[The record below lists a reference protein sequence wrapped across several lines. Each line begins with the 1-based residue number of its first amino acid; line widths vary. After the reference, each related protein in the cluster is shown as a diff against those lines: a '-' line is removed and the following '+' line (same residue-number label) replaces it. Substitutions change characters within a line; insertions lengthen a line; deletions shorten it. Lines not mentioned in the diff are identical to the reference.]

1 MMEKE
6 LSSHEQQLKRML
18 NHPNIL
24 PAQRDILKRYDQE
37 AEKNEGLAL
46 RTRLSRAYIIVQ
58 LARNIK
64 KPFKSM
70 VRKDVEKHIYNLD
83 LAPASLDLH
92 KISIRYFFK
101 WLYETE
107 EYPEAVKWIK
117 LQNNKKRKLPED
129 ILTPQEIKDMID
141 VADNLRDKALVS
153 VLYDSGCRLG
163 EIIGIKQKDVT
174 MDQYGARIAVH
185 GKTGDRPVRL
195 ILSIPDLTLLIN
207 NHPDKGPDK
216 PLFYNDKNPGQPLGA
231 RRVQVIVDALA
242 RRAELNK
249 HVYPHLLRHS
259 RATHLAANFT
269 ESQLKVILG
278 WTRDSRMPGTYVSL
292 SGGEVD
298 KKILEMAGL
307 LDKEEAKKEADILKP
322 RACPRCKETN
332 PATARFCYKCG
343 AALDLQTAISTE
355 EKNDGLIMEFMDL
368 MKREPRLLDILNRT
382 TKLGEKSV

>member
-1 MMEKE
+1 ME

-18 NHPNIL
+18 NDPDIL
-24 PAQRDILKRYDQE
+24 LAQREVLKRYDQE

-46 RTRLSRAYIIVQ
+46 KTRLSRAYIIVQ

-70 VRKDVEKHIYNLD
+70 VRKDIEKHIYGLD

-92 KISIRYFFK
+92 KISIRHFFK

-129 ILTPQEIKDMID
+129 ILTPQEIKNMID

-163 EIIGIKQKDVT
+163 EILGIKQKDVT

-231 RRVQVIVDALA
+231 RRVQVIVDVLA
-242 RRAELNK
+242 RRAGLNK

-259 RATHLAANFT
+259 RATHLAADFT

-322 RACPRCKETN
+322 RNCPRCKETN

-343 AALDLQTAISTE
+343 AALDLQTAMSTE
-355 EKNDGLIMEFMDL
+355 GKDGGLMMEFMDL
-368 MKREPRLLDILNRT
+368 LKREPRLLDMMKGIPLTVEN
-382 TKLGEKSV
+382 KDPK